1 MGSNGSGGDWDLCLV
16 LKSKQRNY
24 PAVAL
29 MVRKG
34 IGVLNLLELLVES
47 EYLVY
52 RTIKHDILLEL
63 LVE

>member
-16 LKSKQRNY
+16 LMSKQRNY

-34 IGVLNLLELLVES
+34 IGALNLLELLVES

-52 RTIKHDILLEL
+52 RTIKHDNLLEL
-63 LVE
+63 LV